1 MNSETSV
8 SKIGLD
14 WTVTLAILCMS
25 RITSLSPALFQSSQP
40 FFALLIVFMVNLN
53 KSLGFE
59 GGVMKKLE
67 CVVAFFG
74 ISIGRSGLKKIN
86 LSPWGCVK
94 KKVQRRV
101 Q

>member
-14 WTVTLAILCMS
+14 WTVTLATLFMS
-25 RITSLSPALFQSSQP
+25 RITSSPALFQSSQHL
-40 FFALLIVFMVNLN
+40 FALLIVFMVNLN
-53 KSLGFE
+53 KSLECE